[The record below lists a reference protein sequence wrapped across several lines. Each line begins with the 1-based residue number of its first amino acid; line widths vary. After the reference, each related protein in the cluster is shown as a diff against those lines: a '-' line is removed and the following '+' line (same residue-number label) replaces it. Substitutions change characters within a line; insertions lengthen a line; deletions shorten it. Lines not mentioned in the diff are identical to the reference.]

1 MVPDCVRMR
10 ECHLY
15 IRLALQPHIRQVVTV
30 VRTAFFCQVEQ
41 LIGEEKISVRTL
53 MAVAQVPAVEGFEA
67 HREDTQVQIGT
78 ALHIFCAQGFEK
90 LLIRH
95 IRVHER
101 AIAVPV
107 VFDRVDV
114 VNESLCVKMPDCRN
128 LYIT

>member
-1 MVPDCVRMR
+1 MR
-10 ECHLY
+10 ECHLH

-41 LIGEEKISVRTL
+41 LIGKEKISVR
-53 MAVAQVPAVEGFEA
+53 AQIDVDQVPAVEGFEA
-67 HREDTQVQIGT
+67 HRENTQVQIGT
-78 ALHIFCAQGFEK
+78 TLHIFCAQGFEK

-114 VNESLCVKMPDCRN
+114 VNEILRAKIPDCRN